1 MILIN
6 VPKLSKFLSP
16 AKTRL
21 LKLSSSSLTLY
32 MSYFWVK
39 NSTKSYSKLTKI
51 LNELWLNIYLYKCCS
66 AIWVRSFQ
74 NCISFSPWAVFML
87 SNLHWFIFID
97 LTSVFR
103 YRMPSVGNAVS
114 PTKDVSVAL
123 SSNLSELASPRKIH
137 KRGVSKPKELE
148 IHSRS
153 CSCRRHTQERDQKA
167 TLKSRSL
174 DSLRKE
180 VSFTC
185 MVRYKHSQCLI
196 LLFSIFIIFLRNVFL
211 QLFVIE

>member
-1 MILIN
+1 
-6 VPKLSKFLSP
+6 
-16 AKTRL
+16 
-21 LKLSSSSLTLY
+21 
-32 MSYFWVK
+32 
-39 NSTKSYSKLTKI
+39 
-51 LNELWLNIYLYKCCS
+51 
-66 AIWVRSFQ
+66 
-74 NCISFSPWAVFML
+74 
-87 SNLHWFIFID
+87 
-97 LTSVFR
+97 
-103 YRMPSVGNAVS
+103 MPSVGNAVS

-185 MVRYKHSQCLI
+185 MVRYKHSRCLI

>member
-1 MILIN
+1 ML
-6 VPKLSKFLSP
+6 LCYLGEKFL
-16 AKTRL
+16 
-21 LKLSSSSLTLY
+21 KLYIIQSLSCFYAQWSALI
-32 MSYFWVK
+32 YF
-39 NSTKSYSKLTKI
+39 Y
-51 LNELWLNIYLYKCCS
+51 
-66 AIWVRSFQ
+66 
-74 NCISFSPWAVFML
+74 
-87 SNLHWFIFID
+87 WF
-97 LTSVFR
+97 TSVFR

-153 CSCRRHTQERDQKA
+153 CSCRCHTQQRDQKA

-196 LLFSIFIIFLRNVFL
+196 LLFSIF
-211 QLFVIE
+211 